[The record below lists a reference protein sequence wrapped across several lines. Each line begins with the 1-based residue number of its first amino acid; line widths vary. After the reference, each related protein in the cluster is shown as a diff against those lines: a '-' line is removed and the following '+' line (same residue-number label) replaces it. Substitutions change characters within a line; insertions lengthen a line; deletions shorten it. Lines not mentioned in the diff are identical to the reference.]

1 MSATIELKYFNS
13 FWLKKMKSITDV
25 APSAPDALPNHL
37 ATAATIGQT
46 SITFASTP
54 SLPNIGPGQAIYY
67 TDKALEGID
76 IGLLLPRKYD
86 NSSKGGF
93 SSVVGKGIKGAFN
106 LLKTQEDS
114 AIPSI
119 TEQIIKLSDAE
130 KILLDYNGDLKSFS
144 DIFTNLIKGTGEFL
158 GNQVLLYLQEQ
169 NGLLEEI
176 NTKTSLTGTLSE
188 AYRKELSNASIELIN
203 IGIGLS
209 EIADASTSLIS
220 QTGKFKLLNE
230 ETWVEGGKVA
240 KAFVGSLDD
249 MVTSYVAFEKV
260 GYGTNNTNK
269 ILETV
274 SKNSIGVGIE
284 SRRVTKDLREN
295 IGKLNEF
302 GFKNGAQGLGE
313 MIKKSIELRT
323 NLQSTFTV
331 ANKLFDSNSAFEMSA
346 KLQSLGGAIGDFG
359 DPLKLMYMA
368 TNDVEGLQDAIIGA
382 SQSLAVY
389 NSEQGKFE
397 ITGANLRIARDR
409 ADALGIDYTEF
420 TNLAIAANERVMASS
435 DLLGAKIGGKFID
448 EDLKEF
454 LTNMAQMDKG
464 ELKITIPGNLK
475 EEFKK
480 FGSEISLKEIGR
492 NPELLEAFKTYQDE
506 FKKLSKEQI
515 IENQASSVKNIER
528 YVSYMAASIRIKG
541 GQAMGKLADIYGID
555 PLKEIKENLKDFTKT
570 ENGKVFGEAM
580 IKKIS
585 DTLEIN
591 IDKVRESLNGETI
604 SKEKDAKDKKQ
615 KEAEAKEKQQ
625 VIKHEV
631 TVLVKN
637 DGATLDAWTREI
649 GKSPSFTKTFREKVE
664 SLYTNNNNV
673 VSN

>member
-1 MSATIELKYFNS
+1 MGIGDLYEKISQSGNNLKEFLKLVSGDNTPESIKVKLFNEY
-13 FWLKKMKSITDV
+13 I
-25 APSAPDALPNHL
+25 
-37 ATAATIGQT
+37 
-46 SITFASTP
+46 
-54 SLPNIGPGQAIYY
+54 
-67 TDKALEGID
+67 
-76 IGLLLPRKYD
+76 KYE
-86 NSSKGGF
+86 NNSKGGF

-230 ETWVEGGKVA
+230 QTWVEGGKVA

-409 ADALGIDYTEF
+409 AEALGIDYTEF

-454 LTNMAQMDKG
+454 LTNIAQMDNG
-464 ELKITIPGNLK
+464 ELKVAIPGDLK
-475 EEFKK
+475 EK
-480 FGSEISLKEIGR
+480 FNNATQISLKEFAR

-585 DTLEIN
+585 DTLKIN
-591 IDKVRESLNGETI
+591 IDKVRESLNGETLT
-604 SKEKDAKDKKQ
+604 KQ
-615 KEAEAKEKQQ
+615 KEVKEKEKQQ
-625 VIKHEV
+625 ENKKDSPITRQEL
-631 TVLVKN
+631 TILIKN
-637 DGATLDAWTREI
+637 DGAILDAITREI
-649 GKSPSFTKTFREKVE
+649 AKDPSFAKSIKELIERNGV
-664 SLYTNNNNV
+664 NNNNV
-673 VSN
+673 KTN